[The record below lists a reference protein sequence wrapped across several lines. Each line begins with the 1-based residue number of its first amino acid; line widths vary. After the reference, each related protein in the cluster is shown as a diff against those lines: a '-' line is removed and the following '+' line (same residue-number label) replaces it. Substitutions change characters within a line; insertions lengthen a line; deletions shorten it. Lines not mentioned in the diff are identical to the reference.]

1 MDRIDKRLKMLQA
14 LKRQRINELLKDYHL
29 SYDSYQIIVALH
41 YAQGLT
47 IEEIQSETK
56 IDDRLIQLIIN
67 QLEIRGYIE
76 VKDHQIYLT
85 ESIQKIYPH
94 VKRLVKD
101 SNDQLVKNLTLDEFH
116 EIIENLDKLIDCYQE

>member
-1 MDRIDKRLKMLQA
+1 MMDRIEKRLKILYA
-14 LKRQRINELLKDYHL
+14 LKRERINELLKDYHL

-56 IDDRLIQLIIN
+56 IDDRLIRLIIE
-67 QLEIRGYIE
+67 QLEIKGYIE
-76 VKDHQIYLT
+76 MKNHQIYLT

-94 VKRLVKD
+94 IKRLVKD
-101 SNDQLVKNLTLDEFH
+101 NSDQLVKNLTLDEFH
-116 EIIENLDKLIDCYQE
+116 EIIENLDKLIECYQ